1 VSAPLTLAAVLSRAA
16 GTRPGTLAIH
26 VDGEPPLTY
35 AELLEQAQRVAAA
48 LRVRHPDARHVGLLL
63 PNSSRWLAALYGA
76 AIAGRTAV
84 LLNPRLTV
92 EELLYQIGQSD
103 TEVLVCGPHPRA
115 DPAPLLERL
124 AADLP
129 TLEVV
134 WSDDD
139 APGGTAP
146 WSEWL
151 DVAPPPAPAA
161 RVPLETDTAVIIYT
175 SGTTALPKGVMLAHR
190 SIVRNAW
197 LVGRR
202 FRLGPGDSI
211 FSAGPFFHSGG
222 LTLHLLLAAVYGLPA
237 LSVPA
242 FDPDHVLDM
251 VERSGATVY
260 NGIETLFLRLT
271 DSPRFDR
278 RRLQCV
284 RTGWATGS
292 PSILHAIAEQV
303 GVPGVVGCYGISEAS
318 PNVSMSPC
326 EDTPEHR
333 LETVGRPQPWTSVR
347 IWDVD
352 RAQPL
357 PAGQIGEITVRGY
370 GLMQGYYNKPE
381 ETADALR
388 NGWLHTGDLG
398 LVRPDGYLEFHG
410 RAKDIVRAG
419 GENISCAEV
428 ENAIYGLGGVELAAL
443 VGVEDERYGELPVAV
458 VKPAAGGV
466 GGSNLTAEEVIERLR
481 ERLAGYKVPRHVL
494 FMDEMPLTE
503 SGKVRKG
510 PLAESIR
517 PSLETLNRR

>member
-1 VSAPLTLAAVLSRAA
+1 VSAPLTLAAVLSWAARTRAGNRA
-16 GTRPGTLAIH
+16 VH
-26 VDGEPPLTY
+26 VDGESPVTY
-35 AELLEQAQRVAAA
+35 AELLQQARRVANA
-48 LRVRHPDARHVGLLL
+48 LRVRHPDARHIGLLL

-84 LLNPRLTV
+84 LLNPRLTI

-103 TEVLVCGPHPRA
+103 SQVLVCGPHPRA
-115 DPAPLLERL
+115 DSTELLERL
-124 AADLP
+124 ATDIPDLE
-129 TLEVV
+129 LV
-134 WSDDD
+134 WADDD

-146 WSEWL
+146 WGDWL
-151 DVAPPPAPAA
+151 DVPSAPPAPAA

-242 FDPDHVLDM
+242 FDPDCVLDM

-271 DSPRFDR
+271 DTPRFDC
-278 RRLQCV
+278 RRLQRV
-284 RTGWATGS
+284 RTGWATGT
-292 PSILHAIAEQV
+292 PSILHTIAEQV

-333 LETVGRPQPWTSVR
+333 LQTVGRPQPWTSVR
-347 IWDVD
+347 IWDVE

-388 NGWLHTGDLG
+388 DGWLHTGDLG
-398 LVRPDGYLEFHG
+398 LMRPDGYLEFHG
-410 RAKDIVRAG
+410 RAKDVVRAG

-428 ENAIYGLGGVELAAL
+428 ENAIYALGGVELAAL

-458 VKPAAGGV
+458 VKPAV
-466 GGSNLTAEEVIERLR
+466 GGPDLTAEEMIERLR
-481 ERLAGYKVPRHVL
+481 ERLAGYKLPRHVL

-510 PLAESIR
+510 PLIESIR
-517 PSLETLNRR
+517 PALERG

>member
-16 GTRPGTLAIH
+16 RSRAEHVAVH
-26 VDGEPPLTY
+26 VDGEDPLTY
-35 AELLEQAQRVAAA
+35 HELLDEARRVAAA

-76 AIAGRTAV
+76 ALAGRTAV

-92 EELLYQIGQSD
+92 DELLYQIDQSD
-103 TEVLVCGPHPRA
+103 AEVLVCGPHPRGTPCA
-115 DPAPLLERL
+115 LLDRL
-124 AADLP
+124 ATDLP
-129 TLEVV
+129 ALELV

-139 APGGTAP
+139 APARAAP
-146 WSEWL
+146 WGEWL
-151 DVAPPPAPAA
+151 DVPPPRALPV
-161 RVPLETDTAVIIYT
+161 RIPSQGDTAVIIYT
-175 SGTTALPKGVMLAHR
+175 SGTTALPKGVMLSHR

-202 FRLGPGDSI
+202 FRLGTGDSI

-222 LTLHLLLAAVYGLPA
+222 LTLHLVLAAVYGLPA
-237 LSVPA
+237 LSVAA
-242 FDPDHVLDM
+242 FEPGRVLDM

-271 DSPRFDR
+271 DSPRFGR
-278 RRLQCV
+278 RRLARV
-284 RTGWATGS
+284 RTGWATGT
-292 PSILHAIAEQV
+292 PAILHTIAEEV

-318 PNVSMSPC
+318 PNVTMSSC
-326 EDTPEHR
+326 DDTPEHR
-333 LETVGRPQPWTSVR
+333 LETIGLPQPWTSVR
-347 IWDVD
+347 IWDAE
-352 RAQPL
+352 RERPL
-357 PAGQIGEITVRGY
+357 PPGEVGELTVRGY
-370 GLMQGYYNKPE
+370 GLMQGYYNKPQ

-388 NGWLHTGDLG
+388 GGWLHTGDLG

-443 VGVEDERYGELPVAV
+443 VGVEDERYGQLPVAV
-458 VKPAAGGV
+458 VKPAAGGPEW
-466 GGSNLTAEEVIERLR
+466 TAEDMIERLR
-481 ERLAGYKVPRHVL
+481 ERLAGYKVPRRVL

-510 PLAESIR
+510 PLTESIR
-517 PSLETLNRR
+517 PALETRERQ

>member
-1 VSAPLTLAAVLSRAA
+1 MSARLTLAAVLRQAA
-16 GTRPGTLAIH
+16 RTRPGQVAVH
-26 VDGEPPLTY
+26 VDGEAPVTY
-35 AELLEQAQRVAAA
+35 AELLAEARRVAGA
-48 LRVRHPDARHVGLLL
+48 LRVRHPATRHVGLLL
-63 PNSSRWLAALYGA
+63 PNSSRWLAALYGT

-92 EELLYQIGQSD
+92 DELLYQIDQSD

-115 DPAPLLERL
+115 NPGALLERL
-124 AADLP
+124 AAELP
-129 TLEVV
+129 ALELV
-134 WSDDD
+134 WSDED
-139 APGGTAP
+139 APARAAP

-161 RVPLETDTAVIIYT
+161 RVPAETDTAVIIYT

-222 LTLHLLLAAVYGLPA
+222 LTLHLVLAAVYGLPA

-242 FDPDHVLDM
+242 FDPDGVLDM
-251 VERSGATVY
+251 VERTGVTVY

-278 RRLQCV
+278 RRLARV
-284 RTGWATGS
+284 RTGWATGT
-292 PSILHAIAEQV
+292 PSILHTIAEEV

-318 PNVSMSPC
+318 PNVSTSPS

-347 IWDVD
+347 IWDGESG
-352 RAQPL
+352 RAL
-357 PAGQIGEITVRGY
+357 PPGEVGEITVRGY
-370 GLMQGYYNKPE
+370 GLMQGYYNKPR
-381 ETADALR
+381 ETAGALR
-388 NGWLHTGDLG
+388 DGWLHTGDLG
-398 LVRPDGYLEFHG
+398 LMRPDGYLEFHG

-443 VGVEDERYGELPVAV
+443 VGVEDERYGQLPVAV

-466 GGSNLTAEEVIERLR
+466 GGSNLTAEEMIERLR
-481 ERLAGYKVPRHVL
+481 ERLAGYKVPRRIV

-510 PLAESIR
+510 PLVESIR
-517 PSLETLNRR
+517 PALETGERR